1 MSFQLST
8 FFFSLSPFSFSL
20 FSFRTVSPSLLRGH
34 FKYHRISAT
43 RFGFPCISS
52 SVWLVGSI
60 AGFLYWE
67 TCTIPIEPQLIV
79 FHSFNKHFLLCLSS
93 YLRFPHSNII
103 TKYSHS
109 INVMFGIPPHIFIKR
124 LFILRQMCA
133 KYIKLCYEVD
143 MSISKIY

>member
-8 FFFSLSPFSFSL
+8 FFSLSLLSLFLFFRIELLALPSQRALQISSNISHTLWFSLYIIQCLACGFD
-20 FSFRTVSPSLLRGH
+20 RWVSVLGDVY
-34 FKYHRISAT
+34 K
-43 RFGFPCISS
+43 
-52 SVWLVGSI
+52 
-60 AGFLYWE
+60 
-67 TCTIPIEPQLIV
+67 PIEPQLIV